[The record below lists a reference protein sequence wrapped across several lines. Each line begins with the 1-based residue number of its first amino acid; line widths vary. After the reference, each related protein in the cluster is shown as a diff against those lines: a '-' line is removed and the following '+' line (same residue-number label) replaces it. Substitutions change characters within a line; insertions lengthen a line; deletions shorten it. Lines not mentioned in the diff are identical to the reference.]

1 MSAKFLIRAV
11 KLQEIAIHIYLD
23 WNSLVQSECVMFSI
37 ESHRQWV

>member
-11 KLQEIAIHIYLD
+11 KLQEIHIYLD